1 MIMEMLSYPIIFG
14 IIVMSVLLVIAM
26 AVYHNKLSKLKRDM
40 RKLFRELVDYTEN
53 IPKTLDG
60 VTGTCAN
67 NIVNLVHEQLF
78 GTAQEKAG
86 PSELSLSDVEF
97 GNNIQPVDMA
107 DISDTKPLA
116 TGTSMEELED
126 TFAFRTDF
134 LEERFRGKD
143 RIGSKCVVIRKSY
156 HEMLKVVCRM
166 AKNNELTMSG
176 YLDNILADHFNRH
189 GAEIEAMAFGGDKT
203 NVKSL

>member
-1 MIMEMLSYPIIFG
+1 MNIEMLSCPVILVPMF
-14 IIVMSVLLVIAM
+14 MSVLLIIGM
-26 AVYHNKLSKLKRDM
+26 AVYDHKLSKTKKDM
-40 RKLFRELVDYTEN
+40 QKLFRELVDYTEN
-53 IPKTLDG
+53 IPKTLDD

-78 GTAQEKAG
+78 GKAQENAEV
-86 PSELSLSDVEF
+86 SEFSLSDVEF
-97 GNNIQPVDMA
+97 GNDIQPVDVS

-126 TFAFRTDF
+126 AFAFRTDF

-156 HEMLKVVCRM
+156 HEVLKVVCRM
-166 AKNNELTMSG
+166 AGNDELTMSG
-176 YLDNILADHFNRH
+176 YLDNILTNHFNRYSSQL
-189 GAEIEAMAFGGDKT
+189 EALASGSHES
-203 NVKSL
+203 NERSL

>member
-1 MIMEMLSYPIIFG
+1 M
-14 IIVMSVLLVIAM
+14 MSVLLVIGM

-40 RKLFRELVDYTEN
+40 QKLFRELVDYTEN

-60 VTGTCAN
+60 VTSTCAN
-67 NIVNLVHEQLF
+67 NIANLVHEQLF
-78 GTAQEKAG
+78 GTAQDNAG
-86 PSELSLSDVEF
+86 PTELSISDVEF
-97 GNNIQPVDMA
+97 DNDIRPVDIS

-116 TGTSMEELED
+116 TGTSLEELENAF
-126 TFAFRTDF
+126 TFRTEF

-143 RIGSKCVVIRKSY
+143 RVGSKCVVIRKSY

-166 AKNNELTMSG
+166 AKNEELTMSG
-176 YLDNILADHFNRH
+176 YLDNILTDHFNRY
-189 GAEIEAMAFGGDKT
+189 GVEIEAMAFAGDKT

>member
-1 MIMEMLSYPIIFG
+1 MNIEMFLYPIIFVP
-14 IIVMSVLLVIAM
+14 ILMSVLLVIGM
-26 AVYHNKLSKLKRDM
+26 AVYYNKLSKLKMDM
-40 RKLFRELVDYTEN
+40 LKLFRELVDYTTG

-60 VTGTCAN
+60 VTSTCAN
-67 NIVNLVHEQLF
+67 NIANLVHEQLF
-78 GTAQEKAG
+78 GTVKENAG
-86 PSELSLSDVEF
+86 ASELSLSDVEF
-97 GNNIQPVDMA
+97 NDIKPVDMS

-116 TGTSMEELED
+116 TGTSLEELENA
-126 TFAFRTDF
+126 FAFRTEF

-166 AKNNELTMSG
+166 AGNDELTMSG
-176 YLDNILADHFNRH
+176 YLDNILTDHFNRY
-189 GAEIEAMAFGGDKT
+189 GAEIETMALTGDKT